1 MAFARVILPNMLY
14 RFCTAA
20 MLHGRNNENVLH
32 LIERTFVPM
41 GKRIYCSCHATWPP
55 CKTSIVD
62 ITEAIQRNMEQ
73 RLVTCSIFIDLKK
86 AINT

>member
-1 MAFARVILPNMLY
+1 MIRFINLHSILY
-14 RFCTAA
+14 SSQYGFRQGHSTQ
-20 MLHGRNNENVLH
+20 
-32 LIERTFVPM
+32 
-41 GKRIYCSCHATWPP
+41 HA
-55 CKTSIVD
+55 IVD

>member
-1 MAFARVILPNMLY
+1 
-14 RFCTAA
+14 
-20 MLHGRNNENVLH
+20 
-32 LIERTFVPM
+32 M

-55 CKTSIVD
+55 CKTPIVD